1 MKANGRPK
9 EQCEFQSSSSYVVSP
24 WCYSAWKRGCDI
36 LGAILSLI
44 LLLPLIAAVALAVK
58 LTSRGPVLF
67 HQRRPGKNGR
77 EFTILKFR
85 TMIDG
90 RHHEGSAVT
99 RPFDPRVTWFGR
111 FMRRWKLDELPQL
124 FNVIRGEMS
133 FVGPRPLPTQHWEQP
148 FMQEEA
154 ACVLSVRPGITSQ
167 ATVKFRNEEELLAPF
182 SSEQVEEVY
191 MRAIMPVKMK
201 MNLEYL
207 QGANFISDLRIVLK
221 TISRVFNPQEG
232 KNDFIIKELLPIAEQ
247 PVAKQKEPLPVQER
261 EEFLRAAEEAD

>member
-9 EQCEFQSSSSYVVSP
+9 EQFGFQSSSSYLVSP
-24 WCYSAWKRGCDI
+24 WCHSGLKRVFDI
-36 LGAILSLI
+36 FGAIL
-44 LLLPLIAAVALAVK
+44 LLVLLSPVMIAVAALVK
-58 LTSRGPVLF
+58 LTSRGAVLF
-67 HQRRPGKNGR
+67 RQRRPGKNGR

-90 RHHEGSAVT
+90 RRHEGAAVT
-99 RPFDPRVTWFGR
+99 RRFDPRVTWLGR
-111 FMRRWKLDELPQL
+111 FMRRWKLDELPQF

-133 FVGPRPLPTQHWEQP
+133 LVGPRPLPTQLWEQP

-154 ACVLSVRPGITSQ
+154 TCVLSVRPGITSQ

-207 QGANFISDLRIVLK
+207 QGASFMSDLRIVLK

-232 KNDFIIKELLPIAEQ
+232 KNDFIIKELLPLARQE
-247 PVAKQKEPLPVQER
+247 EPLPVQER
-261 EEFLRAAEEAD
+261 EEYLPAAEEAD

>member
-1 MKANGRPK
+1 MRTNGGMKPGSELA
-9 EQCEFQSSSSYVVSP
+9 STSLYIVSP
-24 WCYSAWKRGCDI
+24 WCHSGLKRAFDI
-36 LGAILSLI
+36 FAAILLLI
-44 LLLPLIAAVALAVK
+44 LLSPLMIAVAALVK
-58 LTSRGPVLF
+58 LTSRGTVLF
-67 HQRRPGKNGR
+67 RQRRPGKNRR

-90 RHHEGSAVT
+90 RRHEGSAVT

-133 FVGPRPLPTQHWEQP
+133 FVGPRPLPTQHWEHP
-148 FMQEEA
+148 STQEEA
-154 ACVLSVRPGITSQ
+154 SRVLSVRPGITSQ

-232 KNDFIIKELLPIAEQ
+232 KNDFIIKELLP
-247 PVAKQKEPLPVQER
+247 VARQKEPLPVQER
-261 EEFLRAAEEAD
+261 EEYLPAAEEAD

>member
-1 MKANGRPK
+1 MNRS
-9 EQCEFQSSSSYVVSP
+9 EFQSESFYVVSP
-24 WCYSAWKRGCDI
+24 WCDSVLKRGFDI
-36 LGAILSLI
+36 FGAIL
-44 LLLPLIAAVALAVK
+44 LLLLLSPLMIAVAILVK

-67 HQRRPGKNGR
+67 RQRRPGKNGH

-90 RHHEGSAVT
+90 RRHEGPAVT
-99 RPFDPRVTWFGR
+99 RPSDPRVTSFGQ
-111 FMRRWKLDELPQL
+111 FMRRWKLDEFPQL
-124 FNVIRGEMS
+124 FNVIRGDMS
-133 FVGPRPLPTQHWEQP
+133 LVGPRPLTQHREQP
-148 FMQEEA
+148 FMQKEA
-154 ACVLSVRPGITSQ
+154 SCVLSVRPGITSQ

-232 KNDFIIKELLPIAEQ
+232 KNDFIIKELLPVSKL
-247 PVAKQKEPLPVQER
+247 PVARQKEPLPVQGR
-261 EEFLRAAEEAD
+261 EEYLPAAEEAD

>member
-9 EQCEFQSSSSYVVSP
+9 GQCEFQSSSSYLVSP
-24 WCYSAWKRGCDI
+24 WCHSGLKRVFDI
-36 LGAILSLI
+36 FGAIL
-44 LLLPLIAAVALAVK
+44 LLVLLSPVMIAVAVLVK
-58 LTSRGPVLF
+58 LTSRGVVLF
-67 HQRRPGKNGR
+67 RQQRPGKNGR

-90 RHHEGSAVT
+90 RPHEGSSVT

-154 ACVLSVRPGITSQ
+154 TCVLSVRPGITSQ

-232 KNDFIIKELLPIAEQ
+232 KNDFIIKELLPLAKQ
-247 PVAKQKEPLPVQER
+247 PVAKQEEPLPVQER
-261 EEFLRAAEEAD
+261 EEYLPAAEEAD

>member
-9 EQCEFQSSSSYVVSP
+9 EQFGFQSSSSCLVSP
-24 WCYSAWKRGCDI
+24 WCHSGLKRVFDI
-36 LGAILSLI
+36 FGAIL
-44 LLLPLIAAVALAVK
+44 LLVLLSPVMIAVAALVK
-58 LTSRGPVLF
+58 LTSRGAVLF
-67 HQRRPGKNGR
+67 RQRRPGKNAR

-90 RHHEGSAVT
+90 RRHEGSAVT
-99 RPFDPRVTWFGR
+99 RRFDPRVTWLGR
-111 FMRRWKLDELPQL
+111 FMRRWKLDELPQF

-133 FVGPRPLPTQHWEQP
+133 LVGPRPLPTQLWEQP

-154 ACVLSVRPGITSQ
+154 TCVLSVRPGITSQ

-207 QGANFISDLRIVLK
+207 QGASFMSDLRIVLK

-232 KNDFIIKELLPIAEQ
+232 KNDFIIKELLPLARQE
-247 PVAKQKEPLPVQER
+247 EPLPVQER
-261 EEFLRAAEEAD
+261 EEYLPAAEEAD